1 MPPTPL
7 AGERNGPAASAPARS
22 KITPVDPLC
31 GRTIGGVNLQLK
43 LGAGGMGSVYSG
55 PDAEASGAQR
65 AIKLLSLASHES
77 LQARFEREARI
88 GHRLRH
94 PLLVGVHRYGV
105 SGDYQYMVMDLVEG
119 EDLGHVLQRTGAL
132 GWALVAA
139 IGRDIARALQAV
151 HVQGMVHRD
160 LKPGNVLLDARGR
173 IRLADFGLASWRSG
187 PPDLPDGVSLTRTGD
202 VFGTPQY
209 MAPEQFEDA
218 KSAGPPADLYSLGV
232 LLFEALAGRPPFQA
246 STPHS
251 LARLHREV
259 PAPSLEALAA
269 DTPAELC
276 QLVARLLAKSPAE
289 RPASAAEVADLLAQV
304 AARGRG
310 EPLPLHVPQGSRASL
325 WHPDPDAT
333 VPQEHAPA
341 PATPGPGSPAG
352 RRRAGLL
359 VRLSAIG
366 LAVLLGAVLLLAEG
380 TWLRLRLASPEEQAR
395 WTAIQAARG
404 RLTEH
409 AAPLVE
415 AIAAYQRDF
424 AETGWLREEVGRLRR
439 TPQLVRERVYLVP
452 ADGFRS
458 AMIHVPGGT
467 YQVGHEEGDGEALKR
482 RHPVRLSGFLIDR
495 DEVSNRRYE
504 QFLAEWQHAGG
515 VHRCGDAQAD
525 HARPLRDRTLSPA
538 DDGPV
543 VGTSPYDALEF
554 ALFMGRRLP
563 SESEWE
569 VAAAWDADAQSPRA
583 YPWGPRVPN
592 GTDQRYFANLSFAE
606 FGTWLPEEERFLPQ
620 CAPSRSFEFDR
631 SPLGLFDCAGNAAEW
646 CQGNLPL
653 PGKQPL
659 RGGSLRTSDPRR
671 ALLAARREVDPT
683 QPPPPEAGFRT
694 VIPFER

>member
-1 MPPTPL
+1 M
-7 AGERNGPAASAPARS
+7 
-22 KITPVDPLC
+22 DPLT
-31 GRTIGGVNLQLK
+31 GRTIGGITLQLK

-55 PDAEASGAQR
+55 TDAEASGARR

-132 GWALVAA
+132 DWRLTAA
-139 IGRDIARALQAV
+139 IGRDIAHALQAV
-151 HVQGMVHRD
+151 HDQGMVHRD
-160 LKPGNVLLDARGR
+160 LKPGNVMLDTRGR
-173 IRLADFGLASWRSG
+173 IRLADFGLASWRGG

-259 PAPSLEALAA
+259 PAPALEALAA

-276 QLVARLLAKSPAE
+276 GLVARLLAKTPPE
-289 RPASAAEVADLLAQV
+289 RPGTASEAAEVLAGL

-310 EPLPLHVPQGSRASL
+310 EPLRLDVPPGSRLSV
-325 WHPDPDAT
+325 WNPDPAAPVPVT
-333 VPQEHAPA
+333 VAEPPPGGTTTPA
-341 PATPGPGSPAG
+341 RGA
-352 RRRAGLL
+352 RRALPALL
-359 VRLSAIG
+359 ALLAL
-366 LAVLLGAVLLLAEG
+366 LAVGAGALAARG
-380 TWLRLRLASPEEQAR
+380 TWVRRQLASPEEQAR
-395 WTAIQAARG
+395 FAAIEAAQG
-404 RLTEH
+404 RLAEH
-409 AAPLVE
+409 AGPLVE

-424 AETGWLREEVGRLRR
+424 AATGWLREEVERLRT
-439 TPQLVRERVYLVP
+439 TPQRVRERVYLVP
-452 ADGFRS
+452 ADGFR
-458 AMIHVPGGT
+458 AALIHVPGGT
-467 YQVGHEEGDGEALKR
+467 YQVGREDGDGDTVKR
-482 RHPVRLSGFLIDR
+482 RHPVSLAGYLIDR

-515 VHRCGDAQAD
+515 VHRCGDPAAD
-525 HARPLRDRTLSPA
+525 HARPLADRTISP
-538 DDGPV
+538 DPDGPV
-543 VGTSPYDALEF
+543 VGVSPFDALEMASF
-554 ALFMGRRLP
+554 LGRRLP

-569 VAAAWDADAQSPRA
+569 VAASWDPDAQAPRA

-606 FGTWLPEEERFLPQ
+606 WGQWLPEEARFLPQ

-646 CQGNLPL
+646 CQGPRPL

-659 RGGSLRTSDPRR
+659 RGGSLRTTDP
-671 ALLAARREVDPT
+671 AQALAAAFRELDPT
-683 QPPPPEAGFRT
+683 RPPPPDAGFRM
-694 VIPFER
+694 VIPWER